1 MKDNDRLH
9 VSTEDVLKA
18 FEYDNE
24 DVKALMDEQIIE
36 RSFFDN

>member
-9 VSTEDVLKA
+9 VCTEDVLKT